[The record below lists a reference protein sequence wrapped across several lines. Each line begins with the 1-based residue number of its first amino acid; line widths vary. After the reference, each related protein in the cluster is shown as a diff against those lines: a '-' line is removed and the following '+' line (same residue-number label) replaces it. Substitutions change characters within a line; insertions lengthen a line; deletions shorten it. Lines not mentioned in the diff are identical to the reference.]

1 MEVDKLTD
9 VPVVPLTLCPEHRL
23 PGDLSLTRA
32 RARANSLNAC
42 EFANAAEPVVEAL
55 PPPPK
60 SVEALP
66 PPPMLGRGR
75 RRSWAHDGAEAEWY
89 AASEQAKTHGAFTKS
104 SYLNAFKSHTDK
116 FKGGNQA
123 RQQRRLR
130 KAGRTVVVAE
140 AVVAEAVA
148 AVAVPA
154 AAPAV
159 TSLSSL
165 CLQKEEALL
174 KKVVDCPRT
183 DVGVAGV
190 AAVLQLAEQELAE
203 KDSTLSL
210 MLTDEAHLLVG
221 CHAMKASNMYVPTF
235 GPGTCSTHTEAHAT
249 HTHTH
254 RTQCMA
260 GASTWTNPW
269 RSMTEM
275 AAHCGW

>member
-1 MEVDKLTD
+1 M
-9 VPVVPLTLCPEHRL
+9 
-23 PGDLSLTRA
+23 
-32 RARANSLNAC
+32 
-42 EFANAAEPVVEAL
+42 
-55 PPPPK
+55 
-60 SVEALP
+60 
-66 PPPMLGRGR
+66 
-75 RRSWAHDGAEAEWY
+75 
-89 AASEQAKTHGAFTKS
+89 
-104 SYLNAFKSHTDK
+104 
-116 FKGGNQA
+116 
-123 RQQRRLR
+123 
-130 KAGRTVVVAE
+130 
-140 AVVAEAVA
+140 VAEAVA
-148 AVAVPA
+148 AVAVPLPA

-249 HTHTH
+249 HTHTPH
-254 RTQCMA
+254 SMHGRREYLDEDVEIDDGDGSALWLVITDA
-260 GASTWTNPW
+260 GGGLVGFATYGIEVPLPNGHS
-269 RSMTEM
+269 
-275 AAHCGW
+275 